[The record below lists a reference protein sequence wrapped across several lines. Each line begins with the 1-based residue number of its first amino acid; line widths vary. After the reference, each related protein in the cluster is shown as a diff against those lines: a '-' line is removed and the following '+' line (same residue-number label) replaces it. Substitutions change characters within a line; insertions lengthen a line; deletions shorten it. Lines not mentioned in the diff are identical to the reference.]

1 MTDAPL
7 LKVRDISKFY
17 GARTGCRNVS
27 FDLWP
32 GEVLAI
38 VGESGSGKTT
48 LLNCLATRLMAS
60 SGTVEYRM
68 RDGQMREQ
76 TFTFTVDG
84 EKLTVTISGMPG
96 GDAIEIKDGTA
107 KADDITFNVVRSFQG
122 QEVKIM
128 YKGKAADG
136 EIKFSSWRDG
146 NEGQTREFTAKRVT
160 S

>member
-1 MTDAPL
+1 MPTSPAVATPNCS
-7 LKVRDISKFY
+7 I
-17 GARTGCRNVS
+17 
-27 FDLWP
+27 
-32 GEVLAI
+32 
-38 VGESGSGKTT
+38 SGST
-48 LLNCLATRLMAS
+48 LLAGSTITIQFENGGKVGGQACNS
-60 SGTVEYRM
+60 FGGTYA
-68 RDGQMREQ
+68 
-76 TFTFTVDG
+76 VDG
-84 EKLTVTISGMPG
+84 EKLTGTISGMPG

>member
-1 MTDAPL
+1 MKALTLQPGLPD
-7 LKVRDISKFY
+7 S
-17 GARTGCRNVS
+17 ARLEDVS
-27 FDLWP
+27 EP
-32 GEVLAI
+32 
-38 VGESGSGKTT
+38 S
-48 LLNCLATRLMAS
+48 
-60 SGTVEYRM
+60 
-68 RDGQMREQ
+68 RE
-76 TFTFTVDG
+76 
-84 EKLTVTISGMPG
+84 
-96 GDAIEIKDGTA
+96 DGTA

>member
-1 MTDAPL
+1 MRLRLSMLAVL
-7 LKVRDISKFY
+7 LAVAVTSLSAAD
-17 GARTGCRNVS
+17 V
-27 FDLWP
+27 
-32 GEVLAI
+32 
-38 VGESGSGKTT
+38 
-48 LLNCLATRLMAS
+48 
-60 SGTVEYRM
+60 TVKWSAQVAG
-68 RDGQMREQ
+68 RDGQIREQ
-76 TFTFTVDG
+76 TFTFKVDG
-84 EKLTVTISGMPG
+84 EKLTGTISGMPG